1 MTVDER
7 INLLLK
13 DYDQGHTEY
22 QIENFIVGSEVHPWH
37 RYCQCLREISARHD
51 LLMEKE
57 RNRILLASEIVDLQ
71 QKGHRWLFRKKKY
84 QVKVENKKRD
94 LRTLTLGIMEVRRE
108 LDIFLKIAMEMRR
121 QNGYESLNFE
131 RRKILEGEAWREK
144 AKYMLCMD
152 LFCIGRPSKQT
163 VEFIYKLPKAV
174 KRELLMEIDPRDK
187 QKIIE
192 YLIE

>member
-1 MTVDER
+1 M
-7 INLLLK
+7 INEKIDILLK
-13 DYDQGHTEY
+13 DYEPGHTEY

-37 RYCQCLREISARHD
+37 RYCQCLREISARNG
-51 LLMEKE
+51 LLKEKE
-57 RNRILLASEIVDLQ
+57 RGLILLTAEINDLESRRR
-71 QKGHRWLFRKKKY
+71 RWLSRRQKHL
-84 QVKVENKKRD
+84 VKIENKKKAGRN
-94 LRTLTLGIMEVRRE
+94 LTLEILEVRRE
-108 LDIFLKIAMEMRR
+108 IKIFIKIGMEMRSR
-121 QNGYESLNFE
+121 YDYGSLNFE
-131 RRKILEGEAWREK
+131 RRKILEAEAWREK

-174 KRELLMEIDPRDK
+174 KRELLMQIDPRDK